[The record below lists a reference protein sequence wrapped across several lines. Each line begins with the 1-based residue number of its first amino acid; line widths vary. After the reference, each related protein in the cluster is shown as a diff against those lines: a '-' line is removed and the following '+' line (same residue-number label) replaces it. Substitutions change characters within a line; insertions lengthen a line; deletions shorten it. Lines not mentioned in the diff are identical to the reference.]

1 MEVDNQVDA
10 YEDFNPSPSKESDSD
25 DDDDDVQFMSRVK
38 ANAYASVDHGRCR
51 TANSLHTKNPK
62 PLGASPSKI
71 QKSNAK
77 DTGLKTSLGIE
88 NTEFPEEDEDDD
100 I

>member
-62 PLGASPSKI
+62 PLGAVHRKFRNQTQRI
-71 QKSNAK
+71 QA
-77 DTGLKTSLGIE
+77 
-88 NTEFPEEDEDDD
+88 
-100 I
+100 